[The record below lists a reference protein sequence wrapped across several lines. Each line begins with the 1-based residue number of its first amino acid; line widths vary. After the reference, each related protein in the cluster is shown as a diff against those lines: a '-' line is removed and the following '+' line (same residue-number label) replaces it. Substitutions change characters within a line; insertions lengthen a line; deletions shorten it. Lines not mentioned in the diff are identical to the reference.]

1 MAVDRMDFASTGYDN
16 DGFVIIAHARAGQ
29 PNYPPLLPFPCVG
42 MFKCCAELLAEEGS
56 GNFHGSLFIDSF
68 CTIVALLA

>member
-1 MAVDRMDFASTGYDN
+1 MDSASTCYDN
-16 DGFVIIAHARAGQ
+16 DGFVIFPRARAGQ
-29 PNYPPLLPFPCVG
+29 PNDPPFLPFPCIG
-42 MFKCCAELLAEEGS
+42 MFKCGAELLAEEGS